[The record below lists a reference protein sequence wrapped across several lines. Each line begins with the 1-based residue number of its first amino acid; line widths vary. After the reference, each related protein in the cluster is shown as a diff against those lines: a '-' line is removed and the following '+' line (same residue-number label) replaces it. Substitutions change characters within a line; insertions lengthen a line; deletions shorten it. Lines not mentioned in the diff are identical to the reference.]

1 MYRKKDKNNPQ
12 NHDIKTNMVETL
24 HLPKDYVLGSAI
36 VTIMGN
42 CELLIENY
50 KGILEYT
57 SEVLIVQTKTCQIHV
72 RGDNLLIN
80 YYTNEEMKITG
91 CIRELQY
98 LAE

>member
-1 MYRKKDKNNPQ
+1 MYRKNDKRLSN
-12 NHDIKTNMVETL
+12 NHDIKANMVETL

-42 CELLIENY
+42 CEVLIENY

-57 SEVLIVQTKTCQIHV
+57 EDSLIVQTKTCQIHIKGK
-72 RGDNLLIN
+72 RLSID

-91 CIRELQY
+91 YIREVKY
-98 LAE
+98 LDE